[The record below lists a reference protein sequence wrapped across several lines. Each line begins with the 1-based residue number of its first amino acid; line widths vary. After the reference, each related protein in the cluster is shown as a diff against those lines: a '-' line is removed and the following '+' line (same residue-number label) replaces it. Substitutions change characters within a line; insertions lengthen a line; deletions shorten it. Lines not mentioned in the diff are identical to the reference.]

1 MIVPTSVL
9 YPLILALDWK
19 KFRQK
24 CRFRSIFIGVGG
36 LGTTL
41 PDLVYDMSIN
51 CTSFHMQVNFAL
63 KSSYLNV
70 ETFHFDNKSCGSYAA
85 NSTHVSLRTP
95 LDACGTTSRQ
105 SEDSVTYFNKV
116 VAETKD
122 KNKGYVVE
130 FPFSCAYN
138 RRETIGTP
146 SFQPRKKV
154 TVFEGK
160 MIFFG
165 LLVGHSFSSVE
176 ASLISIQCHI
186 KAR

>member
-1 MIVPTSVL
+1 MFFFL
-9 YPLILALDWK
+9 
-19 KFRQK
+19 F
-24 CRFRSIFIGVGG
+24 IFNGVGG
-36 LGTTL
+36 LGITQS
-41 PDLVYDMSIN
+41 DLVYDMSIN
-51 CTSFHMQVNFAL
+51 CTSFYMQVNIAL

-85 NSTHVSLRTP
+85 NSTHVTLRTP

-116 VAETKD
+116 VAQTKD
-122 KNKGYVVE
+122 KDKGYVVE
-130 FPFSCAYN
+130 FPFSCTYN

-154 TVFEGK
+154 TFFEGK
-160 MIFFG
+160 IIFSACCCRITSDS
-165 LLVGHSFSSVE
+165 SFVFRRSFFKLYST
-176 ASLISIQCHI
+176 LCHI

>member
-1 MIVPTSVL
+1 MKSFLRGAPPPKKNPGSAPDSVC
-9 YPLILALDWK
+9 LILS
-19 KFRQK
+19 FRLEK
-24 CRFRSIFIGVGG
+24 VSSNTCRFLFIFNGLGG
-36 LGTTL
+36 LEINQ

-51 CTSFHMQVNFAL
+51 CTSFYMQVNFAL

-70 ETFHFDNKSCGSYAA
+70 ETFHFDNTSCGSYVA
-85 NSTHVSLRTP
+85 NSTHVTLRTP

-105 SEDSVTYFNKV
+105 SEDSVTYFNKI

-122 KNKGYVVE
+122 RDKGYVVE
-130 FPFSCAYN
+130 FPFSCTYN

-160 MIFFG
+160 MIFF
-165 LLVGHSFSSVE
+165 
-176 ASLISIQCHI
+176 
-186 KAR
+186 